1 MIWLMRTLLLL
12 AICLAPVVAAVGE
25 QQPAGLPEVVARVNN
40 TAITRAELETRLAQ
54 SRSMNPA
61 LFDTMPPPERQR
73 ATLRVLNDMVIRELE
88 VQEARRRGFAVADA
102 EIERELAGLRQ
113 RFPDEAALVKNLAEH
128 KITLAQWREE
138 TRRNLLIAKLEQTI
152 LAGIPVTD
160 EEIRKEYT
168 QNFWR
173 GKGEPPAKELAEH
186 REHMLAV
193 IRQRKWTG
201 ARRVWRDALIAT
213 ATIWRWTPAPPTD
226 AEQK

>member
-1 MIWLMRTLLLL
+1 MRTLLFL
-12 AICLAPVVAAVGE
+12 ACCLVPAVTAAADA
-25 QQPAGLPEVVARVNN
+25 QPADLPEVVARINDAV
-40 TAITRAELETRLAQ
+40 ITRQALRARLAQ
-54 SRSMNPA
+54 SRSMNPQR
-61 LFDTMPPPERQR
+61 FDAADAGARQQ
-73 ATLRVLNDMVIRELE
+73 AMQRVLNDMVLRELE
-88 VQEARRRGFAVADA
+88 VQEARRRGFSVADA
-102 EIERELAGLRQ
+102 EVERELDALR
-113 RFPDEAALVKNLAEH
+113 RRYPDEAALTQSMAEH
-128 KITLAQWREE
+128 QITLAQWREE

-186 REHMLAV
+186 REHMLQV

-201 ARRVWRDALIAT
+201 ARRAWRDALIAT
-213 ATIWRWTPAPPTD
+213 ATIWRWSPAPPTD